1 MTPSVPQAPPLDPR
15 RWRALAVLALAQFMV
30 ILDATIVNVALPAIR
45 TDLGFDDESLQ
56 WVINAYVLVFGGFL
70 LLGGRAADLLGRRR
84 VFLAGL
90 VLFGVASLAG
100 GFATTE
106 AQLIAA
112 RAVQGL
118 GAAILSPAALSIV
131 TTTFPAGRERNTALG
146 VWGGLAGLGG
156 TAGVVAGGLLVDGL
170 GWEWVLFVNVPIAVV
185 AVPLALRLVGESRA
199 TGARRA
205 FDVAG
210 AVTATGAA
218 LVLVYAVIGT
228 DDRGWGSAGTLG
240 LLGASAALL
249 VAFVLVERRSA
260 APLVPLRL
268 FRNRALAAADAA
280 SLLIGASWVAMF
292 FLTTLYMQ
300 DVLGMSALE
309 TGFAFVPMG
318 VVVVVGAAVAGQL
331 VTRVGPKPVFVAGA
345 VASVAGL
352 LLLAQ
357 VDAGGSYV
365 SDVLPGI
372 LVFGVALPLCFVPN
386 TVNAVSG
393 VADRE
398 AGVASGLA
406 NAASQIGGAIGLA
419 ALATV
424 ATSRAGDALAAGAV
438 PAEALADGQARAF
451 LVGAGIAAANVVLAL
466 VATPGRPRTAPT
478 EAQAEA
484 PGVTPA
490 VPVPAPV
497 A

>member
-1 MTPSVPQAPPLDPR
+1 
-15 RWRALAVLALAQFMV
+15 MV

-45 TDLGFDDESLQ
+45 TDLGFDDASLQ
-56 WVINAYVLVFGGFL
+56 WVINAYTLVFGGFL

-90 VLFGVASLAG
+90 GLFGAASLAG
-100 GFATTE
+100 GFAASEGT
-106 AQLIAA
+106 LVAA

-170 GWEWVLFVNVPIAVV
+170 GWEWVLFVNVPIAAV
-185 AVPLALRLVGESRA
+185 AVPLALRFVGESRA

-228 DDRGWGSAGTLG
+228 DDSGWGSATTLG

-249 VAFVLVERRSA
+249 AAFVAVERRSA

-268 FRNRALAAADAA
+268 FRIRALAAANAA
-280 SLLIGASWVAMF
+280 SLLVGASWVAMF

-300 DVLGMSALE
+300 DVLDMSALE
-309 TGFAFVPMG
+309 TGLGFVPMG
-318 VVVVVGAAVAGQL
+318 VVVVLGAAAAGQL
-331 VTRVGPKPVFVAGA
+331 VTRVGSKPVFVAGA
-345 VASVAGL
+345 VATVAGL

-357 VDAGGSYV
+357 IDAGGSYAA
-365 SDVLPGI
+365 DVLPGT
-372 LVFGVALPLCFVPN
+372 LVFGLALPLCFVPN
-386 TVNAVSG
+386 TVNAVAG
-393 VADRE
+393 VGERE

-406 NAASQIGGAIGLA
+406 TTSAQIGGAIGLA

-424 ATSRAGDALAAGAV
+424 ATQPAGDALASGAV
-438 PAEALADGQARAF
+438 PAEALAEGQARAF
-451 LVGAGIAAANVVLAL
+451 PVGAVIAAANVVLAL
-466 VATPGRPRTAPT
+466 VATPGRTRTAPLPVG
-478 EAQAEA
+478 A
-484 PGVTPA
+484 
-490 VPVPAPV
+490 PVPA
-497 A
+497 ATA